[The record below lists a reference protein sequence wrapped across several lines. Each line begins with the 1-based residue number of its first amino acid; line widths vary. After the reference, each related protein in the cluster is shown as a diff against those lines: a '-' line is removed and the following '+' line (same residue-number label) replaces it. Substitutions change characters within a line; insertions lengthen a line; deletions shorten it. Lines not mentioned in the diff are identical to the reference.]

1 MIVSST
7 IKPIVTI
14 HIRVI
19 CLEMQVSLS
28 VAKLL
33 NHTIGSGAY
42 KYSLCFWV
50 KLDSGL
56 ADETYVLAH
65 ATALEYLILQF

>member
-1 MIVSST
+1 
-7 IKPIVTI
+7 
-14 HIRVI
+14 
-19 CLEMQVSLS
+19 MQVFFEKSQIINNL
-28 VAKLL
+28 K
-33 NHTIGSGAY
+33 GSGAY

-56 ADETYVLAH
+56 ADSTYVLAH